1 MHQHWHSRMV
11 TKRSSTAG
19 SLSKVDNNGLV
30 STAGLQ
36 GGGKRPRKKNRGV
49 DYKLP
54 MGNFD
59 TNTGMTT
66 SQKSQLDHTA
76 TTRSIIDD
84 KYSKRRHHV
93 SCTLSSLGNPKETG
107 RKKFKSDRK
116 KNHRPS
122 CKVLVR

>member
-11 TKRSSTAG
+11 TERSSTAG

-49 DYKLP
+49 DYKLT

-59 TNTGMTT
+59 TKTGMKT
-66 SQKSQLDHTA
+66 SHKFSILPHCYNEKCYRGQIVEKKTSCMLHTFF
-76 TTRSIIDD
+76 TKQS
-84 KYSKRRHHV
+84 
-93 SCTLSSLGNPKETG
+93 
-107 RKKFKSDRK
+107 
-116 KNHRPS
+116 
-122 CKVLVR
+122 